1 MKKINVGL
9 YGGKSIL
16 GGKEIPLRA
25 EIIYCDKT
33 DKCSLFINGMC
44 LNVTAPFSCRCK
56 FGDVSV
62 ITGYTSRAKKYYT
75 FELQHKSDEMYGK
88 LRHPNNCKI
97 ALIDDFVFINV
108 VFTRVALNDNGKH
121 YVTESHFVG
130 GESWIPIKDFNTELI
145 YKICTYRAQAMMGG
159 EITKYKTEQIPEFL
173 FQLKRLIPEL
183 YKQFITEYPQFD
195 IKPNHI
201 GKQAYINTLNKDS
214 IIKDC
219 HGNKFRFDG
228 DYLVCENW
236 KLSFVP
242 FDAGVGELRI
252 KITDRMTCEIT
263 DNGQVTE
270 NTIFE

>member
-97 ALIDDFVFINV
+97 ALIDDFVFI
-108 VFTRVALNDNGKH
+108 
-121 YVTESHFVG
+121 FVG

-145 YKICTYRAQAMMGG
+145 YKICTYRAQAM
-159 EITKYKTEQIPEFL
+159 TKYKTEQIPEFL
-173 FQLKRLIPEL
+173 FQLNRLIPEL

-263 DNGQVTE
+263 DNEQVTE